1 VSRSVEVCRGL
12 SKLSSLTLDRPA
24 HGVRGVSVEVCRG
37 PLSSSCRAILS
48 SSLSSSCRVSC
59 RVVEGEARAQGARRD
74 GDRVCST
81 SYVYV
86 SFCKALVFDTGPGGP
101 SACRVLVT
109 RRPAPRIGRPGVD
122 GVPHTGATRNNGSLH
137 SHSGI
142 VGGGVNHRMY
152 NTMYLEREAPRVS
165 QRPTRSKRLEVKQ
178 IHHGRDEGPQFQ
190 HLLLRLKQVVL
201 DLFDAAVRILDA

>member
-1 VSRSVEVCRGL
+1 M
-12 SKLSSLTLDRPA
+12 
-24 HGVRGVSVEVCRG
+24 
-37 PLSSSCRAILS
+37 
-48 SSLSSSCRVSC
+48 
-59 RVVEGEARAQGARRD
+59 
-74 GDRVCST
+74 
-81 SYVYV
+81 

-137 SHSGI
+137 RYCSR
-142 VGGGVNHRMY
+142 GGEPSNVH
-152 NTMYLEREAPRVS
+152 TMYLEREAPRVS

>member
-1 VSRSVEVCRGL
+1 M
-12 SKLSSLTLDRPA
+12 
-24 HGVRGVSVEVCRG
+24 
-37 PLSSSCRAILS
+37 
-48 SSLSSSCRVSC
+48 
-59 RVVEGEARAQGARRD
+59 
-74 GDRVCST
+74 
-81 SYVYV
+81 
-86 SFCKALVFDTGPGGP
+86 
-101 SACRVLVT
+101 LVT

-122 GVPHTGATRNNGSLH
+122 GVYRIPELRGIMDRCT
-137 SHSGI
+137 GI